1 MRDAR
6 PMKAMRDV
14 FIDAVRQRMG
24 ENNHIFFLSADFGSP
39 ALDQLRS
46 EFGDR
51 FINVGVAEQNMIN
64 VAYGLALEGYAVYA
78 YAIAPF
84 ITMRDYE
91 QTRLHLA
98 ISSQIKPVN
107 VNLIGVGA
115 GISYD
120 MAGPTHHCLEDL
132 TIMRLLPHFTVF
144 SPSDW
149 KLAETFVDYSLSK
162 KSSKYLRFDSKP
174 LPLIY
179 ENVGDVD
186 WEKGFYELRKG
197 EKVCLVSTGFMTHRA
212 LNAAKA
218 LPNVGVIDVFILKPA
233 KDELLFEALQNYE
246 SIITLEEGFIGSGGL
261 DSLIAKILSD
271 RESSIKLKRL
281 GFNDKYVFDFG
292 DRNYLHKLNNL
303 DEESIIGAVNL
314 RR

>member
-1 MRDAR
+1 MTDTR
-6 PMKAMRDV
+6 PVKAMRDV

-24 ENNHIFFLSADFGSP
+24 ENDRIFFLSADFGSP
-39 ALDQLRS
+39 ALDRLRS

-51 FINVGVAEQNMIN
+51 FVNVGVAEQNMIN
-64 VAYGLALEGYAVYA
+64 VAYGLALEGYTVYA

-98 ISSQIKPVN
+98 ISSQLRPVN

-149 KLAETFVDYSLSK
+149 RLAEVFVDYSLSK
-162 KSSKYLRFDSKP
+162 KSPKYLRFDSKP

-186 WEKGFYELRKG
+186 LEKGFHELRQG

-212 LNAAKA
+212 LNAAKT
-218 LPNVGVIDVFILKPA
+218 LQNLGVIDLFILKPVD
-233 KDELLFEALQNYE
+233 DEVLFEALKKYE
-246 SIITLEEGFIGSGGL
+246 YIITLEEGFIGSGGL

-271 RESSIKLKRL
+271 RQSSIKLKRL
-281 GFNDKYVFDFG
+281 GFNDRYVFDFG
-292 DRNYLHKLNNL
+292 DRNHLHKLNNL
-303 DEESIIGAVNL
+303 DEESIIGAVKL
-314 RR
+314 WR

>member
-1 MRDAR
+1 MKDAR
-6 PMKAMRDV
+6 PTKAMRDV
-14 FIDAVRQRMG
+14 FIDTVRQRMSD
-24 ENNHIFFLSADFGSP
+24 NNRIFFLSADFGSP

-51 FINVGVAEQNMIN
+51 FINVGVAEQNLIN
-64 VAYGLALEGYAVYA
+64 VAYGLALEGYTVYT

-84 ITMRDYE
+84 ITMRNYE

-120 MAGPTHHCLEDL
+120 MSGPTHHCLEDL

-149 KLAETFVDYSLSK
+149 KLVETFVDYSLNK
-162 KSSKYLRFDSKP
+162 KSPKYLRFDSKP

-179 ENVGDVD
+179 ESVGDLD
-186 WEKGFYELRKG
+186 LEKGFYELRIG

-212 LNAAKA
+212 LNVAKEIQ
-218 LPNVGVIDVFILKPA
+218 NIGVIDVFILKPA
-233 KDELLFEALQNYE
+233 RDELLFEALKKYE
-246 SIITLEEGFIGSGGL
+246 YIITLEEGFIGSGGL
-261 DSLIAKILSD
+261 DSLIAMILSD
-271 RESSIKLKRL
+271 RQSSIKLKRL
-281 GFNDKYVFDFG
+281 GFNDKYVFDLG

-303 DEESIIGAVNL
+303 DEESIISTVKL
-314 RR
+314 WR